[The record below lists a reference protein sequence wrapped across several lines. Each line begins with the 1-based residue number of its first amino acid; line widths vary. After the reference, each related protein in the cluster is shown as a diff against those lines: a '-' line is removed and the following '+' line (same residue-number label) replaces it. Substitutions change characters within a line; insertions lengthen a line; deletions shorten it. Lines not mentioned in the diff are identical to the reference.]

1 LQVLSEHRE
10 AFARRGTIIVVSDEQ
25 VVKICDDKLLT
36 ARLLQDHG
44 FPFPRTCTL
53 SEFLDGDDIPLPIV
67 LKPRK
72 GGARSK
78 GVRIV
83 RSGRELAAARAELDG
98 DAFVAQEMIDGP
110 EYTCGTVTLDGHC
123 KGAIILRRTLR
134 DGDTYKAFV
143 ERNTMLEEFVFTV
156 ANALKPFGPCNFQ
169 LRLRDGV
176 PYIFE
181 FNGRFSGTTY
191 CRALAGF
198 NEPKM
203 IADVLLKGVPLSF
216 RVRPMTVLRY
226 WKELAVENEIVA
238 ACEADLKVDVL
249 VRPL

>member
-1 LQVLSEHRE
+1 
-10 AFARRGTIIVVSDEQ
+10 
-25 VVKICDDKLLT
+25 
-36 ARLLQDHG
+36 
-44 FPFPRTCTL
+44 
-53 SEFLDGDDIPLPIV
+53 
-67 LKPRK
+67 
-72 GGARSK
+72 
-78 GVRIV
+78 
-83 RSGRELAAARAELDG
+83 
-98 DAFVAQEMIDGP
+98 
-110 EYTCGTVTLDGHC
+110 VTLDGHC

-156 ANALKPFGPCNFQ
+156 ANSLKPFGPCNFQ